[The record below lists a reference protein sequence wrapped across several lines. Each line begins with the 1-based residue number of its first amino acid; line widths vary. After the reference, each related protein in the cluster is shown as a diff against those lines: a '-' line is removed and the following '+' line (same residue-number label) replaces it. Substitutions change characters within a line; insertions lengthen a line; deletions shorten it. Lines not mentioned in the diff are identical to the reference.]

1 MKNKISSN
9 DILIIRNTIIS
20 SGHDNEQKRVQG
32 QKVYVSLE
40 REGERWNRENKNI
53 FFRGIW
59 LGRRKGFHAHFP
71 RIYFTCTCKY
81 YIIKA
86 GPCARV
92 YSSNDEHIYIYRQMG
107 RRRRRRDVRR
117 YSSRR
122 TVLRDGRIRSRIHS
136 QSFLRLRPDTSF
148 HPLLLSSP
156 QITSRPTIS
165 HSRTSV
171 VNIRYSVD
179 YNNIARLIEWLISIS
194 FN

>member
-9 DILIIRNTIIS
+9 DILIIRNTIIWS
-20 SGHDNEQKRVQG
+20 EHDNERKRVQG

-92 YSSNDEHIYIYRQMG
+92 YSSNDEHIYIYIG
-107 RRRRRRDVRR
+107 RWDADAGVATFDG
-117 YSSRR
+117 
-122 TVLRDGRIRSRIHS
+122 TVPVGRSFEMVGFGPGSTLSPFYAFAPTHRSILS
-136 QSFLRLRPDTSF
+136 SFL
-148 HPLLLSSP
+148 LLKSP
-156 QITSRPTIS
+156 RDQPSPT
-165 HSRTSV
+165 H
-171 VNIRYSVD
+171 
-179 YNNIARLIEWLISIS
+179 ARASWIFDIQWIIII
-194 FN
+194 